1 MIDLHTHSTASDGF
15 LSPSE
20 LLHAAEK
27 IGLEAL
33 ALTDHDA
40 VSGLDELHAA
50 AAKNRKVEIVNGAE
64 LSVFYPG
71 AEMEIL
77 ALDIPEKSLPAF
89 REYQQNELAR
99 RDQMAHRR
107 IELLQNFGVDITYE
121 EVALDKDGNPRTQ
134 IRRPHFTDVLL
145 KKGYIQNTEEAYKVV
160 FARGGIA
167 FVENRPRRGDYRL
180 HPQQRRRRGYG
191 APDTH
196 QIQAGHSLQRRPRA
210 ATGRPERH

>member
-107 IELLQNFGVDITYE
+107 IELLQNFGVDSTNE
-121 EVALDKDGNPRTQ
+121 T
-134 IRRPHFTDVLL
+134 
-145 KKGYIQNTEEAYKVV
+145 
-160 FARGGIA
+160 
-167 FVENRPRRGDYRL
+167 
-180 HPQQRRRRGYG
+180 
-191 APDTH
+191 
-196 QIQAGHSLQRRPRA
+196 
-210 ATGRPERH
+210 